1 MLFIVS
7 NNDWIIL
14 YLNKRL
20 YIISLYFNYT
30 FFLILKIN
38 HIFAHEFGTIYGSFG
53 RDWFPFKYAC
63 VVYMLFPAIHKNV
76 KRQH

>member
-1 MLFIVS
+1 MLLGSSRSHFGFSERIERR
-7 NNDWIIL
+7 
-14 YLNKRL
+14 NK
-20 YIISLYFNYT
+20 
-30 FFLILKIN
+30 KKKVV
-38 HIFAHEFGTIYGSFG
+38 HEFGTIYGSFG

>member
-1 MLFIVS
+1 MYNFFIFHF
-7 NNDWIIL
+7 
-14 YLNKRL
+14 Y
-20 YIISLYFNYT
+20 

-53 RDWFPFKYAC
+53 RDWFPFEYAC

>member
-1 MLFIVS
+1 MHYIFTAKHTSTSL
-7 NNDWIIL
+7 L
-14 YLNKRL
+14 MLNKRL

-38 HIFAHEFGTIYGSFG
+38 LIFAHEFGTIYGSFG

-63 VVYMLFPAIHKNV
+63 VVYMLLY
-76 KRQH
+76 